1 MAASRAPQSQLR
13 RRAGR
18 PAPLRGGRVRPG
30 GRDRDARAH
39 SPTRA
44 DPGRDA
50 PGGALAPAR
59 IGASGTALA
68 RPQPRPRR
76 LPGRLGQHAGP
87 PQPLVQAG
95 LCPPALKLRRG
106 DRAAHP
112 VPLDHGLGPHRL
124 MGAGDGAAASAPVS
138 GAAPA
143 PPPRSYASGARIL
156 SIGIASTGVFTFL
169 YLAFASHVLD
179 KASYSRI
186 SLCWAIMFVILSVI
200 YRPIEQLLSRTIAD
214 RRARG
219 LHGHPLRTPAL
230 IQAGFAVIFAAV
242 ALALRP
248 QIEHGMFNGSTAL
261 YWILVVGVL
270 AYAASYFARG
280 WLAGHE
286 RFDLY
291 GGLVFLESTSRFLFA
306 LAVAVGIGSGQDV
319 VGLGMAVAPFV
330 SLSVIP
336 FAFARLSRRGSP
348 EIEVAD
354 AAREGPA
361 HAQLEAAAT
370 DLSLRHGAGFAVS
383 VVGIMLAEQTLMNG
397 GVLII
402 AASTAAAGIT
412 TGLTGFV
419 FNVML
424 IVRAPLQL
432 FQAIQTSI
440 LPHLAGLQARES
452 QAEFRRA
459 IRTTVLV
466 ITGFAA
472 AVAIGLLAVG
482 PPVMTALLGNK
493 GYPYG
498 RIGLAVVGLGMGLH
512 LISGTLNQAALARG
526 RSTLASVAW
535 LAAAGLFIVLVAT
548 HSIAA
553 EVTSVE
559 VSYFVAALVLCVLL
573 WGVYRRR

>member
-1 MAASRAPQSQLR
+1 MAP
-13 RRAGR
+13 
-18 PAPLRGGRVRPG
+18 
-30 GRDRDARAH
+30 
-39 SPTRA
+39 
-44 DPGRDA
+44 
-50 PGGALAPAR
+50 
-59 IGASGTALA
+59 
-68 RPQPRPRR
+68 
-76 LPGRLGQHAGP
+76 
-87 PQPLVQAG
+87 
-95 LCPPALKLRRG
+95 
-106 DRAAHP
+106 
-112 VPLDHGLGPHRL
+112 
-124 MGAGDGAAASAPVS
+124 GDGAATAASS
-138 GAAPA
+138 GGTRPA
-143 PPPRSYASGARIL
+143 PPSGSYAASARIL
-156 SIGIASTGVFTFL
+156 TIGIASTGIFTFL

-179 KASYSRI
+179 KASYSRV

-219 LHGHPLRTPAL
+219 LHGHPLRVPAL
-230 IQAGFAVIFAAV
+230 IQLGFALAFAAV
-242 ALALRP
+242 ALALRH
-248 QIEHGMFNGSTAL
+248 QIEYGVFHGSSAL
-261 YWILVVGVL
+261 YWILVIGVL

-306 LAVAVGIGSGQDV
+306 LAVAVGIGSGQGV

-336 FAFARLSRRGSP
+336 FAFSHVTQRRGSVEL
-348 EIEVAD
+348 EIAD
-354 AAREGPA
+354 AAREGPV
-361 HAQLEAAAT
+361 HAQLEEAAT
-370 DLSLRHGAGFAVS
+370 DLSLRHGAGFAVA
-383 VVGIMLAEQTLMNG
+383 VVGIMFAEQTLMNG
-397 GVLII
+397 GVLIV
-402 AASTAAAGIT
+402 AASSGAAALT
-412 TGLTGFV
+412 SGLTGFV

-440 LPHLAGLQARES
+440 LPHLAGLEARENPD
-452 QAEFRRA
+452 EFHRS
-459 IRTTVLV
+459 IRLTVLV
-466 ITGFAA
+466 IGAFAGV
-472 AVAIGLLAVG
+472 VAIGLLAVG

-493 GYPYG
+493 GFHYG

-548 HSIAA
+548 HSISA
-553 EVTSVE
+553 EVTRVE
-559 VSYFVAALVLCVLL
+559 VSYFVAALVLCGLL